1 MILKSYIVEQDIN
14 KIDKSISLFYGENL
28 GLINDFKKLII
39 ESNKN
44 TTIIRLNEEE
54 VLKKDVIL
62 FREISNSSL
71 FEEKKA
77 IFIDQVSDKILNQ
90 IIEIEN
96 ISTDIKI
103 YLFAGV
109 LEKKSKLRNYFEK
122 SKNFCVI
129 ACYEDNAI
137 TLKNIIQKK
146 LKDFKGI
153 NMQNINLI
161 LENSNYSRAKLNNEL
176 DKINDFFH
184 DKVLSVEKL
193 EDLLNLKT
201 NDDFNK
207 LKDAAFMGE
216 KKNTNRLLS
225 DTILEEDQNF
235 FYLNSINQRLG
246 KLLEINKSGAENL
259 EIAVNNLKP
268 PIFWKDKQNVINQ
281 AKKWNK
287 NKIKS
292 IMKKTYDIEIKIK
305 SNSIIN
311 KKLLIKKLLVD
322 LCSLANAS

>member
-14 KIDKSISLFYGENL
+14 KIDKNISLFYGENL

-39 ESNKN
+39 EANKN

-54 VLKKDVIL
+54 ILKKDVIL

-184 DKVLSVEKL
+184 DKVLSFEKL

-207 LKDAAFMGE
+207 LKDAAFLGE

-246 KLLEINKSGAENL
+246 KLLEINKSSAENL
-259 EIAVNNLKP
+259 EMAVNNLKP
-268 PIFWKDKQNVINQ
+268 PVFWKDKQNVINQ

>member
-1 MILKSYIVEQDIN
+1 MILKSYIAEQNIN

-39 ESNKN
+39 EANKN
-44 TTIIRLNEEE
+44 TTLIRLNEEE
-54 VLKKDVIL
+54 VLKKDAIL
-62 FREISNSSL
+62 FREISNTSL

-77 IFIDQVSDKILNQ
+77 IFVDQVSDKILNQ
-90 IIEIEN
+90 ILEIEN

-103 YLFAGV
+103 YFFSGV

-122 SKNFCVI
+122 SKNACAI
-129 ACYEDNAI
+129 ACYEDNTI

-161 LENSNYSRAKLNNEL
+161 LENCNYSRAKLNNEL
-176 DKINDFFH
+176 NKIKVFFH
-184 DKVLSVEKL
+184 DKVLNIEKL

-207 LKDAAFMGE
+207 LRDAAFMGE
-216 KKNTNRLLS
+216 KKNTNILLS

-246 KLLEINKSGAENL
+246 KLLEINKSNAENL

-281 AKKWNK
+281 ARKWNK

>member
-14 KIDKSISLFYGENL
+14 KIDKNISLFYGENL
-28 GLINDFKKLII
+28 GLINDFKKLILKA
-39 ESNKN
+39 NKN
-44 TTIIRLNEEE
+44 TTVIRLNEEE
-54 VLKKDVIL
+54 VFKKDVIL

-90 IIEIEN
+90 ILEIEN

-103 YLFAGV
+103 YLFSGV

-122 SKNFCVI
+122 SKDTCSI
-129 ACYEDNAI
+129 ACYEDNNI
-137 TLKNIIQKK
+137 TLKNIIQRK

-161 LENSNYSRAKLNNEL
+161 LEHSNYSRAKLNNEL

-184 DKVLSVEKL
+184 DKVLNVEKL

-207 LKDAAFMGE
+207 LKDAAFLGE

-246 KLLEINKSGAENL
+246 KLLEINKSSAENL
-259 EIAVNNLKP
+259 EMAVNNLKP

>member
-14 KIDKSISLFYGENL
+14 KIDKNISLFYGENL

-39 ESNKN
+39 EANKN

-54 VLKKDVIL
+54 ILKKDVIL

-103 YLFAGV
+103 YLFSGV

-122 SKNFCVI
+122 SKDTCSI
-129 ACYEDNAI
+129 ACYEDNNI
-137 TLKNIIQKK
+137 TLKNIIQRK

-161 LENSNYSRAKLNNEL
+161 LEHSNYSRAKLNNEL

-184 DKVLSVEKL
+184 DKVLNVEKL

-216 KKNTNRLLS
+216 KMNTNRLLS
-225 DTILEEDQNF
+225 DTILEEDRNF

-246 KLLEINKSGAENL
+246 KLLEINKSSAKNL

-268 PIFWKDKQNVINQ
+268 PVFWKDKQNVINQ

>member
-14 KIDKSISLFYGENL
+14 KIDKNISLFYGENL
-28 GLINDFKKLII
+28 GLINDFKKLILKA
-39 ESNKN
+39 NKN
-44 TTIIRLNEEE
+44 TTVIRLNEEE
-54 VLKKDVIL
+54 VVKKDVIL

-90 IIEIEN
+90 ILEIEN
-96 ISTDIKI
+96 ITTDIKI
-103 YLFAGV
+103 YLFSGI

-122 SKNFCVI
+122 SKDCYVVP
-129 ACYEDNAI
+129 CYEDNAI
-137 TLKNIIQKK
+137 TLKNIIQRK
-146 LKDFKGI
+146 LNDFKGI

-161 LENSNYSRAKLNNEL
+161 LEHSNYSRAKLNNEL
-176 DKINDFFH
+176 DKIKDFFH
-184 DKVLSVEKL
+184 DKVLNTEKL

-216 KKNTNRLLS
+216 KMNTNRLLS

>member
-246 KLLEINKSGAENL
+246 KLLEINKSSAENL
-259 EIAVNNLKP
+259 EMAVNNLKP

>member
-137 TLKNIIQKK
+137 TLKNIIQRK

-184 DKVLSVEKL
+184 DKVLNVEKL

-201 NDDFNK
+201 NEDFNK

-216 KKNTNRLLS
+216 RKNTNRLLS

-246 KLLEINKSGAENL
+246 KLLEINKSSAENL

-281 AKKWNK
+281 ARKWNK

>member
-14 KIDKSISLFYGENL
+14 KIDKNISLFYGENL

-39 ESNKN
+39 EANKN

-90 IIEIEN
+90 ILEIEN

-103 YLFAGV
+103 YLFSGV

-122 SKNFCVI
+122 SKDSCSI
-129 ACYEDNAI
+129 ACYEDNNI
-137 TLKNIIQKK
+137 TLKNIIQRK

-161 LENSNYSRAKLNNEL
+161 LEHSNYSRAKLNNEL

-184 DKVLSVEKL
+184 DKVLNVEKL

-216 KKNTNRLLS
+216 KMNTNRLLS
-225 DTILEEDQNF
+225 DTVLEEDRNF

-246 KLLEINKSGAENL
+246 KLLEINKSSAENL

-268 PIFWKDKQNVINQ
+268 PVFWKDKQNVINQ

>member
-14 KIDKSISLFYGENL
+14 KIDKNISLFYGENL

-39 ESNKN
+39 EANKN

-54 VLKKDVIL
+54 ILKKDVIL

-90 IIEIEN
+90 ILEIEN

-103 YLFAGV
+103 YLFSGV

-122 SKNFCVI
+122 SKDTCSI
-129 ACYEDNAI
+129 ACYEDNNI
-137 TLKNIIQKK
+137 TLKNIIQRK

-161 LENSNYSRAKLNNEL
+161 LEHSNYSRAKLNNEL

-184 DKVLSVEKL
+184 DKVLNVEKL

-216 KKNTNRLLS
+216 KMNTNRLLS
-225 DTILEEDQNF
+225 DTILEEDRNF

-246 KLLEINKSGAENL
+246 KLLEINKSSAENL

-268 PIFWKDKQNVINQ
+268 PVFWKDKQNVINQ

>member
-1 MILKSYIVEQDIN
+1 MILKSYIAEQNIN

-39 ESNKN
+39 EANKN
-44 TTIIRLNEEE
+44 TTISRLNEEE
-54 VLKKDVIL
+54 ILKKDVIL

-246 KLLEINKSGAENL
+246 KLLEINKSSAENL
-259 EIAVNNLKP
+259 EMAVNNLKP

>member
-216 KKNTNRLLS
+216 KMNTNRLLS
-225 DTILEEDQNF
+225 DTVLEEDRNF

-246 KLLEINKSGAENL
+246 KLLEINKSSAENL

-268 PIFWKDKQNVINQ
+268 PVFWKDKQNVINQ

>member
-54 VLKKDVIL
+54 ILKKDVIL

-103 YLFAGV
+103 YLFAGI

-137 TLKNIIQKK
+137 TLKNIIQRK

-184 DKVLSVEKL
+184 DKVLNVEKL

-207 LKDAAFMGE
+207 LKDAAFKVCE
-216 KKNTNRLLS
+216 
-225 DTILEEDQNF
+225 
-235 FYLNSINQRLG
+235 Y
-246 KLLEINKSGAENL
+246 
-259 EIAVNNLKP
+259 
-268 PIFWKDKQNVINQ
+268 
-281 AKKWNK
+281 
-287 NKIKS
+287 
-292 IMKKTYDIEIKIK
+292 
-305 SNSIIN
+305 
-311 KKLLIKKLLVD
+311 
-322 LCSLANAS
+322 

>member
-14 KIDKSISLFYGENL
+14 KIDKNISLFYGENL

-39 ESNKN
+39 EANKN

-54 VLKKDVIL
+54 ILKKDVIL
-62 FREISNSSL
+62 FREISNASL

-90 IIEIEN
+90 ILEIEN

-103 YLFAGV
+103 YLFSGV

-122 SKNFCVI
+122 SKDSCSI
-129 ACYEDNAI
+129 ACYEDNNI
-137 TLKNIIQKK
+137 TLKNIIQRK

-161 LENSNYSRAKLNNEL
+161 LEHSNYSRAKLNNEL
-176 DKINDFFH
+176 DKIKDFFH
-184 DKVLSVEKL
+184 DKVLNVEKL

-235 FYLNSINQRLG
+235 FYLSSINQRLG
-246 KLLEINKSGAENL
+246 KLLEINKSSAENL

-268 PIFWKDKQNVINQ
+268 PVFWKDKQNVINQ

>member
-77 IFIDQVSDKILNQ
+77 IFIDQVGDKILNQ

-122 SKNFCVI
+122 SDQCVAV
-129 ACYEDNAI
+129 ACYQDNEIGIKKII
-137 TLKNIIQKK
+137 TSELKGYQG
-146 LKDFKGI
+146 LTPH
-153 NMQNINLI
+153 NINLI
-161 LENSNYSRAKLNNEL
+161 AENVLMDRAKLKNEL
-176 DKINDFFH
+176 DKIKIFFE
-184 DKVLSVEKL
+184 KKIIETEKL
-193 EDLLNLKT
+193 EILLNLKV
-201 NDDFNK
+201 NDDFNI
-207 LKDAAFMGE
+207 LKDEALLGN
-216 KKNTNRLLS
+216 KNNTNKLLS
-225 DTILEEDQNF
+225 ETYLENEKNIL
-235 FYLNSINQRLG
+235 YLNIINQRFA
-246 KLLEINKSGAENL
+246 KLYEIRSKTN
-259 EIAVNNLKP
+259 VNIESFVNSLKP
-268 PIFWKDKQNVINQ
+268 PIFWKDKPNFTKQ
-281 AKKWNK
+281 ALKWNTD
-287 NKIKS
+287 KIRQ
-292 IMKKTYDIEIKIK
+292 IQKKTYQLEMDFKT
-305 SNSIIN
+305 NSLIN
-311 KKLLIKKLLVD
+311 KNLLLKKLIVD
-322 LCSLANAS
+322 ICQLANA

>member
-14 KIDKSISLFYGENL
+14 KIDKNISLFYGENL
-28 GLINDFKKLII
+28 GLINDFKKLILKA
-39 ESNKN
+39 NKN
-44 TTIIRLNEEE
+44 TTVIRLNEEE
-54 VLKKDVIL
+54 VVKKDVIL
-62 FREISNSSL
+62 FREVSNSSL
-71 FEEKKA
+71 FEEKKI

-90 IIEIEN
+90 ILEIEN
-96 ISTDIKI
+96 ITTDIKI
-103 YLFAGV
+103 YLFSGI

-122 SKNFCVI
+122 SKDCYVVP
-129 ACYEDNAI
+129 CYEDNAI
-137 TLKNIIQKK
+137 TLKNIIQRK
-146 LKDFKGI
+146 LNDFKGI

-161 LENSNYSRAKLNNEL
+161 LDNSNYSRTKLNNEL
-176 DKINDFFH
+176 DKIKDFFH
-184 DKVLSVEKL
+184 DKVLNAEKL

-216 KKNTNRLLS
+216 KKDTNRLLS

-268 PIFWKDKQNVINQ
+268 PIFWKDKQNVISQ
-281 AKKWNK
+281 ARKWNRK
-287 NKIKS
+287 KINS

>member
-1 MILKSYIVEQDIN
+1 MILKSYIVEQDVN
-14 KIDKSISLFYGENL
+14 KIDKNISLFYGENL

-235 FYLNSINQRLG
+235 FYLSSINQRLG
-246 KLLEINKSGAENL
+246 KLLEINKSSAENL

-268 PIFWKDKQNVINQ
+268 PVFWKDKQNVINQ

>member
-14 KIDKSISLFYGENL
+14 KIDKNISLFYGENL

-39 ESNKN
+39 EANKN

-54 VLKKDVIL
+54 ILKKDVIL

-90 IIEIEN
+90 ILEIEN

-103 YLFAGV
+103 YLFSGV

-137 TLKNIIQKK
+137 TLKNIIQRK

-161 LENSNYSRAKLNNEL
+161 LEHSNYSRAKLNNEL

-184 DKVLSVEKL
+184 DKVLNVEKL

-225 DTILEEDQNF
+225 DTILEEDRNF

-246 KLLEINKSGAENL
+246 KLLEINKSSAENL

-268 PIFWKDKQNVINQ
+268 PVFWKDKQNVINQ

>member
-184 DKVLSVEKL
+184 DKVLSFEKL

-207 LKDAAFMGE
+207 LKDAAFLGE

-246 KLLEINKSGAENL
+246 KLLEINKSSAENP
-259 EIAVNNLKP
+259 EMAVNNLKP
-268 PIFWKDKQNVINQ
+268 PVFWKDKQNVINQ

-287 NKIKS
+287 IKIKS

>member
-137 TLKNIIQKK
+137 TLKNIIQKR

-246 KLLEINKSGAENL
+246 KLLEINKSSAENL
-259 EIAVNNLKP
+259 EMAVNNLKP

>member
-1 MILKSYIVEQDIN
+1 VILKSYIVEQDIN
-14 KIDKSISLFYGENL
+14 KIDKNISLFYGENL

-39 ESNKN
+39 EANKN

-54 VLKKDVIL
+54 ILKKDVIL

-90 IIEIEN
+90 ILEIEN

-103 YLFAGV
+103 YLFSGV

-122 SKNFCVI
+122 SKDTCSI
-129 ACYEDNAI
+129 ACYEDNNI
-137 TLKNIIQKK
+137 TLKNIIQRK

-161 LENSNYSRAKLNNEL
+161 LEHSNYSRAKLNNEL

-184 DKVLSVEKL
+184 DKVLNVEKL

-216 KKNTNRLLS
+216 KMNTNRLLS
-225 DTILEEDQNF
+225 DTILEEDRNF

-246 KLLEINKSGAENL
+246 KLLEINKSSAKNL

-268 PIFWKDKQNVINQ
+268 PVFWKDKQNVINQ

>member
-90 IIEIEN
+90 ILEIEN

-103 YLFAGV
+103 YLFSGV

-246 KLLEINKSGAENL
+246 KLLEINKSSAENL
-259 EIAVNNLKP
+259 EMAVNNLKP

>member
-1 MILKSYIVEQDIN
+1 M
-14 KIDKSISLFYGENL
+14 
-28 GLINDFKKLII
+28 
-39 ESNKN
+39 
-44 TTIIRLNEEE
+44 
-54 VLKKDVIL
+54 
-62 FREISNSSL
+62 

-90 IIEIEN
+90 ILEIEN

-103 YLFAGV
+103 YLFSGV

-122 SKNFCVI
+122 SKDTCSI
-129 ACYEDNAI
+129 ACYEDNNI
-137 TLKNIIQKK
+137 TLKIIIQRKI
-146 LKDFKGI
+146 KDLKGI

-161 LENSNYSRAKLNNEL
+161 LENSNYSRTKLNNEL
-176 DKINDFFH
+176 DKIKDFFH
-184 DKVLSVEKL
+184 DKVLNIEKL

-216 KKNTNRLLS
+216 KKNTNILLS

-246 KLLEINKSGAENL
+246 KLLEINKSSAENL

-268 PIFWKDKQNVINQ
+268 PVFWKDKQNVINQ
-281 AKKWNK
+281 ARKWNK

>member
-14 KIDKSISLFYGENL
+14 KIDKNISLFYGENL
-28 GLINDFKKLII
+28 GLINDFKKLVLKA
-39 ESNKN
+39 NKN
-44 TTIIRLNEEE
+44 TTVIRLNEEE
-54 VLKKDVIL
+54 VFKKDVIL
-62 FREISNSSL
+62 LREVSNSSL
-71 FEEKKA
+71 FEEKKI
-77 IFIDQVSDKILNQ
+77 IFINQASDKILNQ
-90 IIEIEN
+90 IVEIEN
-96 ISTDIKI
+96 ITTDIKI
-103 YLFAGV
+103 YLFSGI

-122 SKNFCVI
+122 SKNCYVVP
-129 ACYEDNAI
+129 CYEDNAI
-137 TLKNIIQKK
+137 TLKNIIQRK
-146 LKDFKGI
+146 LKDFKGV

-161 LENSNYSRAKLNNEL
+161 LDNSNYSRTKLNNEL
-176 DKINDFFH
+176 DKIKDFFH
-184 DKVLSVEKL
+184 DKVLNAEKL

-207 LKDAAFMGE
+207 LKDAALLGE
-216 KKNTNRLLS
+216 KKDTNRLLS

-246 KLLEINKSGAENL
+246 KLLEVNKSGAENL

-281 AKKWNK
+281 ARKWNRK
-287 NKIKS
+287 KINS

>member
-137 TLKNIIQKK
+137 TLKNIIQRK

-184 DKVLSVEKL
+184 DKVLNVEKL

-201 NDDFNK
+201 NEDFNK

-216 KKNTNRLLS
+216 RKNTNRLLS

-246 KLLEINKSGAENL
+246 KLLEINKSSAENL

-268 PIFWKDKQNVINQ
+268 PVFWKDKQNVINQ